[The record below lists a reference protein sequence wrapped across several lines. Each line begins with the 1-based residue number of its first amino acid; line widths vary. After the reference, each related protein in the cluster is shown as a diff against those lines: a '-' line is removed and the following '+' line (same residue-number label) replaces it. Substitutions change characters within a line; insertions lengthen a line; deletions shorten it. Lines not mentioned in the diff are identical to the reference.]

1 MTNKNL
7 PQLKASEIT
16 QEESMENK
24 NSKLRKEFQRKLV
37 LEAEEKKPMKDT
49 EKKQRVMHSLTR
61 KVNYST
67 FTDLPVTGW

>member
-61 KVNYST
+61 KVSYSI